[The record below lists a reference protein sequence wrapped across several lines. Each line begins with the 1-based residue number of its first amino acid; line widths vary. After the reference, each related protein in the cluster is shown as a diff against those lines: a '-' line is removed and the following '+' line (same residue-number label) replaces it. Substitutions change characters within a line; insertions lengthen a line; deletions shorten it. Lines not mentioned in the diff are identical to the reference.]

1 MDPSLII
8 IACFAAGSLL
18 VAAVLFVVR
27 DLFFVAASGGGSV
40 LGRLPLARDERPP
53 DGVIETIDHK
63 LARLVVE
70 TGMDATP
77 MGTVLLMIATGLALG
92 GGFFLVTENEI
103 GGAVGFAVG
112 ALAPLP
118 ILIMRRA
125 RRLKQIQEQLPDVLD
140 LLARAVRA
148 GESLDQAIDLAGRK
162 TSEPL
167 AREFRR
173 CSNQLKMGLA
183 LSAAMRS
190 LAYRVQVMEMRILA
204 TTLSVHRQAGG
215 NLGETL
221 DRMAHVVRERLTY
234 RRQLRVA
241 TAAGRFSA
249 ALVSIAGV
257 LLFCYMFVFQ
267 ADYTHR
273 LLSTPIG
280 QSLLVLALVLE
291 IVGLLWI
298 WRLLRSEY

>member
-1 MDPSLII
+1 
-8 IACFAAGSLL
+8 
-18 VAAVLFVVR
+18 
-27 DLFFVAASGGGSV
+27 
-40 LGRLPLARDERPP
+40 
-53 DGVIETIDHK
+53 
-63 LARLVVE
+63 
-70 TGMDATP
+70 
-77 MGTVLLMIATGLALG
+77 
-92 GGFFLVTENEI
+92 
-103 GGAVGFAVG
+103 
-112 ALAPLP
+112 
-118 ILIMRRA
+118 
-125 RRLKQIQEQLPDVLD
+125 
-140 LLARAVRA
+140 
-148 GESLDQAIDLAGRK
+148 
-162 TSEPL
+162 
-167 AREFRR
+167 
-173 CSNQLKMGLA
+173 
-183 LSAAMRS
+183 MRS